1 MSQRARRTVAA
12 LLSLG
17 LAATGLGL
25 AGTASVAVDA
35 PELDTYV
42 AYSRVADPVLR
53 DTPSLALGSHGYAA
67 AGNLVQLAEGT
78 PRGLAE
84 VSFVL
89 ANWSCQEGYG
99 DSAAGCTTTDPDAT
113 FDVEATLGVFAVD
126 RSGETPAVGE
136 MILDDVRTF
145 AVPYRPSGDPELC
158 TEYPTDHFDEVLGA
172 CRPDIK
178 HIVTFDGLDGALLP
192 DEVIVAIA
200 YNTPSGTPAHT
211 LNVSMDRPDAV
222 ALTGSESH
230 TIGWPKS
237 GADPSF
243 WANYNRLQLEVVTT
257 TSFTDVA
264 LEHPFFE
271 QIDWMVTEG
280 IANGYG
286 DGTFAPAQPV
296 SRQAAAAFLAR
307 WAADTELADCTEGA
321 FSDVPGGHAFCSEIT
336 WMQDTGLT
344 SGYDDGTFR
353 PAATVTRQAGAVFI
367 AGIAGGELPACTE
380 APFTDVSV
388 DHPFCPAIQWMKEAG
403 VSQGYDGGTF
413 GPARPMTR
421 QAMAAWIYAADALP
435 VP

>member
-53 DTPSLALGSHGYAA
+53 DTPSLALGSYNYAA
-67 AGNLVQLAEGT
+67 VGNLVQLAEGT
-78 PRGLAE
+78 PRELAE

-126 RSGETPAVGE
+126 RSGETPVVGE

-178 HIVTFDGLDGALLP
+178 HVVTFDGLDGAMLP

-200 YNTPSGTPAHT
+200 YDTPSGTPAHT
-211 LNVSMDRPDAV
+211 LNVGMDRLDAV

-243 WANYNRLQLEVVTT
+243 WADYNRVQLEVVTT
-257 TSFTDVA
+257 TSFTDVPVD
-264 LEHPFFE
+264 HPFVE
-271 QIDWMVTEG
+271 QIQWLVGAGLTEG
-280 IANGYG
+280 YA
-286 DGTFAPAQPV
+286 DGSFQPNASM
-296 SRQAAAAFLAR
+296 SRQAMAAFLAR
-307 WAADTELADCTEGA
+307 WLADGELA
-321 FSDVPGGHAFCSEIT
+321 
-336 WMQDTGLT
+336 
-344 SGYDDGTFR
+344 
-353 PAATVTRQAGAVFI
+353 
-367 AGIAGGELPACTE
+367 ACTE
-380 APFTDVSV
+380 APFTDVPV
-388 DHPFCPAIQWMKEAG
+388 DHPFCDEIQWMKSEDLSAGYSDGSFRPTATVSRQAGAAFLGQAAGGDRPECTEAPFSDIPAG
-403 VSQGYDGGTF
+403 HPFCVDILWMKDTGITSGYADGTF
-413 GPARPMTR
+413 GPNAPMSR
-421 QAMAAWIYAADALP
+421 QAMAAWIFAASHLP
-435 VP
+435 V